1 LQQNNKALVV
11 VVGAQNQNENG
22 LLESSSSP
30 SWLQS
35 ALRKG
40 VAPALAGACLSLMAA
55 ISEPSLAAEQ
65 TLRLKGSPNAEIFE
79 AQKTL
84 VQSWAIVRD
93 SFVGSSTNE
102 FYNKWETELRSALD
116 RTAADGDDVDAAY
129 HEIDSML
136 GTLGDPYTRFVNPR
150 DYFGVKVQNDG
161 ELQGVGLLIA
171 SEPSSG
177 RLMVISPI
185 DGSPAARAGIMP
197 GDEVV
202 NIDGKPTRGKIN
214 GDQAAG
220 YLRGRHGTV
229 VNLKI
234 RSSGDNAN
242 VNDGLGNYRGKP
254 ANVQWRQ
261 VRLVRDNIVL
271 SPVYSELLSPAKAT
285 KAGKSHM
292 VSGNM
297 GNKYKDPTIGYI
309 KLTSFNQKA
318 GSEMAKAMERLKS
331 QGASSFILDLRDNPG
346 GLVNAG
352 LDIAGMWLEPNDVIL
367 HTVAQDGFS
376 QTIKV
381 SDKSEPIDAEA
392 PLVVLVNTNSASAS
406 EILAGALKDNG
417 RAKLLGSKTFGKG
430 KIQSVFELGNE
441 GEGGA
446 LFVTVAKYQTPAH
459 RDIDQVGISP
469 DGMCDLKPSS
479 IMQEDETAAAMK
491 IQEDPCV
498 LQAEL
503 TLEESN
509 NRA

>member
-1 LQQNNKALVV
+1 M
-11 VVGAQNQNENG
+11 G
-22 LLESSSSP
+22 SSS
-30 SWLQS
+30 
-35 ALRKG
+35 K
-40 VAPALAGACLSLMAA
+40 
-55 ISEPSLAAEQ
+55 
-65 TLRLKGSPNAEIFE
+65 
-79 AQKTL
+79 
-84 VQSWAIVRD
+84 D
-93 SFVGSSTNE
+93 
-102 FYNKWETELRSALD
+102 FYNTWETELRSALD
-116 RTAADGDDVDAAY
+116 RTVSDGDDVEAAY
-129 HEIDSML
+129 HEIDGML
-136 GTLGDPYTRFVNPR
+136 GTLGDPYTRFVSPR

-185 DGSPAARAGIMP
+185 DGSPAARAGIQP

-202 NIDGKPTRGKIN
+202 NINGMPTRGKIN

-234 RSSGDNAN
+234 RSSGEKNA
-242 VNDGLGNYRGKP
+242 DEIGSYRGKP

-271 SPVYSELLSPAKAT
+271 SPVYSELIESPAKSKNGA
-285 KAGKSHM
+285 SHM
-292 VSGNM
+292 VTGNL
-297 GNKYKDPTIGYI
+297 GNKYKDKPIGYI
-309 KLTSFNQKA
+309 KLSSFNQKA
-318 GSEMAKAMERLKS
+318 GVEMAKAMERLKGE
-331 QGASSFILDLRDNPG
+331 GASSFILDLRDNPG

-352 LDIAGMWLEPNDVIL
+352 LDIAGMWLQPNDVVL

-381 SDKSEPIDAEA
+381 SDKSEPIDSDD
-392 PLVVLVNTNSASAS
+392 PLVVLVNKNSASAS

-441 GEGGA
+441 GDGGA

-459 RDIDQVGISP
+459 HDIDLVGISP
-469 DGMCDLKPSS
+469 DRVCELKPLSS
-479 IMQEDETAAAMK
+479 SLGGGRMTTDEEAPAAAMK
-491 IQEDPCV
+491 IQDDPCV
-498 LQAEL
+498 MQAEL
-503 TLEESN
+503 ALEEKS
-509 NRA
+509 A